1 MRFFD
6 INYALKQFPGTS
18 AASSQSANAA
28 ACFDGLD
35 YTCWISNE
43 EDTDG
48 DVIYIERDFINAKTF
63 NRVFVK
69 DTNILNIS
77 LEYWTGAAWVV
88 LVATTTKSQDNKNIL
103 FQFAPQSIPKIRIIG
118 SNTII
123 ADEEKE
129 IQEILCFSEIGRLII
144 PPADIKTKRNKKQD
158 IHQLESSKYFIFNR
172 GKNISIELN
181 FKSHIGQVDIDLLN
195 ILFNRD
201 TEFYIWINDNEEQYM
216 AQKVS
221 PFRFE
226 DVLKMSISKGDN
238 PAYYK
243 NLFFSGVN
251 NKLSLV
257 ETA

>member
-28 ACFDGLD
+28 ACFDGLN

-43 EDTDG
+43 EGTDG
-48 DVIYIERDFINAKTF
+48 DAIYIERDFINAKTF

-77 LEYWTGAAWVV
+77 LEYWTGVAWAALTASAV
-88 LVATTTKSQDNKNIL
+88 KSQDNRNIL
-103 FQFAPQSIPKIRIIG
+103 FEFTSQNIPKIRIIG
-118 SNTII
+118 SNTIV

-144 PPADIKTKRNKKQD
+144 PPANIKPKRNKKQD
-158 IHQLESSKYFIFNR
+158 SHQLENSKLFIFNR
-172 GKNISIELN
+172 GRNISIELN
-181 FKSHIGQVDIDLLN
+181 FKSHVGQADIDLLN

-201 TEFYIWINDNEEQYM
+201 AEFYIWINDNEEQYM
-216 AQKVS
+216 TQKAS

-226 DVLKMSISKGDN
+226 DVLKVSILKGDS
-238 PAYYK
+238 PSYYK
-243 NLFFSGVN
+243 NLFFSGIN
-251 NKLSLV
+251 NKIILV
-257 ETA
+257 EVS